1 MKSLTFRPGR
11 QDEAEL
17 FNEMTLAGV
26 RFYDHPNPPPNDF
39 ADLAAMLEAGNPDEV
54 ITVAE
59 HDGEVIGFYGLVVE
73 DDFVELLRMFLA
85 IDRIGRGYGRT
96 LWRHAVESARRHGER
111 LRILADPGARGFYEA
126 MGAELDREVEAYPG
140 FVLGLYWYEL
150 TDSA

>member
-1 MKSLTFRPGR
+1 MATSRPR
-11 QDEAEL
+11 PEVEAEIKDML
-17 FNEMTLAGV
+17 GLVPGFFDRIPED
-26 RFYDHPNPPPNDF
+26 FSPNDF

-85 IDRIGRGYGRT
+85 IDRIGKGYGRT

-140 FVLGLYWYEL
+140 FVLGLYWYDL